1 MYTRTKKKQTP
12 TTNLTI
18 PPSIK
23 QAKAPIMLQAKK
35 KKKQKK
41 TKCKK
46 KAPKPNLATPIDKN
60 IIHKT
65 IDKNI
70 TSKTSVP
77 KKKQKKIISIWSYIV
92 PFNRR
97 PREKTQQHHHK
108 KESVWASKCKN
119 CILASSVHDIVNS
132 QFTKNTSK
140 LMPVSQLRV
149 MLSSGGRNLIPD
161 QEWMRFMEEE
171 AIRKYKSVKSDCK
184 HKVQVKDYEVVS
196 HPENPWLVGLCM
208 WAIDRHTKER
218 WPLLVKCLYKYPD
231 STIRHA
237 SKHRSFCVRWNE
249 VNYTLRSDHAY
260 YTQIQCLLAIT
271 DKIYAE
277 LLVHTHKETTV
288 VPVYYDADFWE
299 ETAIRLETFFTHN
312 VLPYF
317 KNNGMEQ
324 GDSIVKPPASNLS
337 YTRDETLL
345 QKCCSLDRGEISMA
359 SCKLCAVLDGHEKE
373 IEDLQTLPK
382 EKQEDAENRARRGN
396 LRIRGLPE
404 SITDLQGT
412 ITAFFQELAPD
423 IPVECLKFDHIHREL
438 FSLTPFS
445 NPRDVIIKFHFYCT
459 KVRLS
464 QAAYAKSELLFGNH
478 RLQLF
483 NDIAPS
489 TIAKRKKLKPYLQI
503 LQSHGVQYR
512 WGFPFKLLFS
522 VQSQQFQVSTTSDLR
537 KCFQELGFELP

>member
-1 MYTRTKKKQTP
+1 MMFQTKRKKKE
-12 TTNLTI
+12 
-18 PPSIK
+18 
-23 QAKAPIMLQAKK
+23 
-35 KKKQKK
+35 KK
-41 TKCKK
+41 TKCNK
-46 KAPKPNLATPIDKN
+46 KAPKPNPATPIDKN
-60 IIHKT
+60 ITH
-65 IDKNI
+65 
-70 TSKTSVP
+70 KTSVP
-77 KKKQKKIISIWSYIV
+77 KKEKIIPVWSFIA

-97 PREKTQQHHHK
+97 PREKIHQRHHT
-108 KESVWASKCKN
+108 KESVWASKFKN

-132 QFTKNTSK
+132 QYTKNTSK
-140 LMPVSQLRV
+140 LMPVSQLRA
-149 MLSSGGRNLIPD
+149 MLSSGGRSLIPD

-184 HKVQVKDYEVVS
+184 HKVQVKGYEVVS

-237 SKHRSFCVRWNE
+237 SKHRSFCLRWNE
-249 VNYTLRSDHAY
+249 VNYTLRCDHAY

-277 LLVHTHKETTV
+277 LLIHTHKETTI

-299 ETAIRLETFFTHN
+299 ETKIRLETFFTHN

-317 KNNGMEQ
+317 KKNVMEQ
-324 GDSIVKPPASNLS
+324 GDSMMLEPPASNLS

-345 QKCCSLDRGEISMA
+345 QKCCSLERGEISMA
-359 SCKLCAVLDGHEKE
+359 SCKVCAVLDGHEKE

-396 LRIRGLPE
+396 LRVRGLPE

-412 ITAFFQELAPD
+412 MTAFFQELAPD
-423 IPVECLKFDHIHREL
+423 IPLECLQFDHIHREL
-438 FSLTPFS
+438 FSQTPYAK
-445 NPRDVIIKFHFYCT
+445 PRDVIIKFHFYCT
-459 KVRLS
+459 KVRLH
-464 QAAYAKSELLFGNH
+464 QAAYAKSELLFQTH

-483 NDIAPS
+483 NDITPS

-512 WGFPFKLLFS
+512 WDFPFKLLFTF
-522 VQSQQFQVSTTSDLR
+522 QAQQFQASTTSDLR